1 VKIWPFTKGARQPP
15 QIDEDRWTVG
25 QGTYQGRAMIVRLNK
40 GVSNV
45 MARQDFSYRVGIA
58 VPFRRPN
65 QRGFPPREEMKAL
78 EQIEIALDAALEHDR
93 ETVHVAT
100 ITTSGMREFLFYTRN
115 TEHAL
120 AKVATVR
127 AATKSH
133 ELQAI
138 VVEDRDWSVYKE
150 LAL

>member
-1 VKIWPFTKGARQPP
+1 MKIWPFTKTARQPP
-15 QIDEDRWTVG
+15 PIDQDRWTVG

-40 GVSNV
+40 GASTV
-45 MARQDFSYRVGIA
+45 MARQEFSHRIGIA

-65 QRGFPPREEMKAL
+65 ERGFPPGEELPAL
-78 EQIEIALDAALEHDR
+78 EQIEVALDAALEHDR

-120 AKVATVR
+120 GKVAVVR
-127 AATKSH
+127 AATRSH
-133 ELQAI
+133 EIQTI
-138 VVEDRDWSVYKE
+138 VVEDRDWSVYQE
-150 LAL
+150 LAF